1 VSLERHVAVKFS
13 RLEPSAMMKM
23 FKAAAKRTGLVNLTL
38 GEPDVP
44 TDPRIVEAARQ
55 AGLAGETHYAQS
67 RGNLSLREA
76 ISRRWAAKYGFVQD
90 PEEILVTTGGS
101 QACWLAFQT
110 LLEPGDEVLLLE
122 PYFTFYAQQVR
133 YNQGVPVAVPCR
145 KENDFLPLEEDLR
158 RAVTRRT
165 KALVVNSPCNPSGAV
180 FDRATLE
187 GIARVALEQDLCVL
201 SDELY
206 ESYVFQGSHIPFA
219 TLPGM
224 RERTLTIGGFSKSYA
239 MCGWRI
245 GYAMGPEEL
254 LKPMDLL
261 AIVQTL
267 SVNSMVQRAAEFALS
282 EAQDAEHAIVDTYRR
297 RTRYAA
303 SLARELP
310 GVDAAPPR
318 GAFYLFADISGT
330 GMNGDAFALRM
341 LEEAGVALTP
351 GIAFGETCG
360 DFIRIA
366 CTVDEKKLEE
376 AFSRMAAVLRS

>member
-1 VSLERHVAVKFS
+1 VSLERHVAVRFS
-13 RLEPSAMMKM
+13 RLEPSAMMQM
-23 FKAAAKRTGLVNLTL
+23 FKAAAKRTGLINLTL
-38 GEPDVP
+38 GEPDIP

-76 ISRRWAAKYGFVQD
+76 VSRRWADKYGFVQD

-145 KENDFLPLEEDLR
+145 KENHFLPLEEDLR

-282 EAQDAEHAIVDTYRR
+282 EAQDAERAIVDTYRR
-297 RTRYAA
+297 RTRHAA

-310 GVDAAPPR
+310 GVNAALPK

-341 LEEAGVALTP
+341 LEEAGVALIP

>member
-1 VSLERHVAVKFS
+1 
-13 RLEPSAMMKM
+13 MMQM
-23 FKAAAKRTGLVNLTL
+23 FKAAAKRTGLINLTL

-55 AGLAGETHYAQS
+55 AGLAGETHYTQS
-67 RGNLSLREA
+67 RGNLSLRA
-76 ISRRWAAKYGFVQD
+76 AVSRRWADKYGFVQD

-145 KENDFLPLEEDLR
+145 KENHFLPLEEDLR

-180 FDRATLE
+180 YDRATLE

-239 MCGWRI
+239 MCGWRS
-245 GYAMGPEEL
+245 AMPWDRKNSS
-254 LKPMDLL
+254 KPMDLL

-267 SVNSMVQRAAEFALS
+267 SVNTMVA
-282 EAQDAEHAIVDTYRR
+282 TRR
-297 RTRYAA
+297 RIRIERGSGCGTCHRRYLPATNRYAA
-303 SLARELP
+303 SLASELP

-318 GAFYLFADISGT
+318 ELLPFRRHFR
-330 GMNGDAFALRM
+330 NGNERRRLR
-341 LEEAGVALTP
+341 A
-351 GIAFGETCG
+351 
-360 DFIRIA
+360 
-366 CTVDEKKLEE
+366 
-376 AFSRMAAVLRS
+376 RMRRKPVSPSPRHRLRRDMR